1 MSEFRNGNS
10 VNLDVVKAILVNA
23 RVCSGAT
30 FCYSSSSSSFN
41 VFIVLKAECCCA
53 DGADGQIGEVEERDC
68 FPLGGE
74 DKI

>member
-1 MSEFRNGNS
+1 MSEFRNGSS

-23 RVCSGAT
+23 RVCSAAA
-30 FCYSSSSSSFN
+30 FCYSSSSSFN
-41 VFIVLKAECCCA
+41 VFIVMKAECCCA
-53 DGADGQIGEVEERDC
+53 DGADGQIGEVEERDS